1 MGLQDN
7 VQKVTLDFNNPN
19 IKTLRFHQY
28 DKDARKIVI
37 TFTNLGQTVPID
49 ASTTEARIK
58 WLKPDGY
65 PVFNDA
71 IINTDGTVT
80 VICTEQM
87 LIADGIGHAEIM
99 LLEKSSE
106 KVLHS
111 MPVKAVIQKSVYC
124 HCKLTSTAEF
134 DALVHILLKIREAER
149 IIEKFPEW
157 EAAENA
163 RKQAELARE
172 QAEKEREKNTA
183 IAIANANTAADN
195 TNNAAIKAN
204 TATIIANNAANNANN
219 AAINADDAANNAI
232 QATQDANNAID
243 KMNHKLAEAQGVIN
257 EARQAI
263 IDISN
268 TEQDIKDAEADRVNA
283 ENKRQQDFDKKMN
296 DADQKINEMNKLID
310 DCSDALENATDALDR
325 ADKANDTAD
334 ETIEKLKVAIQSIKD
349 YKGNQTIISV
359 TQPESQD
366 IDDIWFIETER

>member
-1 MGLQDN
+1 MGLQNN

-37 TFTNLGQTVPID
+37 TFTNLGQIVPID

-195 TNNAAIKAN
+195 
-204 TATIIANNAANNANN
+204 ANN

-296 DADQKINEMNKLID
+296 DADQKISEMNKLID

-334 ETIEKLKVAIQSIKD
+334 ETIEKLKVAIESIKD